1 MRFFVSLAIAGS
13 VIVAIAG
20 AAFVGMGLAL

>member
-1 MRFFVSLAIAGS
+1 MNERTGKILK

-20 AAFVGMGLAL
+20 AAFGVLIWLE